1 MYFRPNR
8 YRLNSGFILNVH
20 TNKGKWVKT
29 VNFLFNFISPDYR
42 YELKSYKNS
51 VEYAKS
57 EYSYIYKSVKSIQL
71 CSYKWQFTLHGKIY
85 DHIRRTHV
93 YWTYYSLRII
103 KVIKKKKIL
112 KKILIRKTTACN
124 SLCMIGCCK
133 KTCNIYTYILFYEQ
147 LRLNF

>member
-29 VNFLFNFISPDYR
+29 VNFLLNFISPDYR

-103 KVIKKKKIL
+103 KVIKKKKYL
-112 KKILIRKTTACN
+112 KKYSSVKLLHVILYVWLDVVRKHVIFIHIYYFTN
-124 SLCMIGCCK
+124 S
-133 KTCNIYTYILFYEQ
+133 YV
-147 LRLNF
+147 